1 MYINEVLK
9 KRIPRVSVYIL
20 DVCTMKTEVCQG
32 DFTDCRLQILNG
44 GSGGASRAELS
55 QAGWAVSRVLEE
67 LYWRRL
73 VFHYLLFPAERSR
86 LGHLITVYY
95 RKTAAR
101 LNEKSFPG
109 GEAGDQLVTSSAS
122 SIMAA
127 VRERN
132 KLLNIRRV
140 RSADALAASQ

>member
-1 MYINEVLK
+1 MKFKK

-95 RKTAAR
+95 RKTAA
-101 LNEKSFPG
+101 G
-109 GEAGDQLVTSSAS
+109 
-122 SIMAA
+122 
-127 VRERN
+127 
-132 KLLNIRRV
+132 
-140 RSADALAASQ
+140 